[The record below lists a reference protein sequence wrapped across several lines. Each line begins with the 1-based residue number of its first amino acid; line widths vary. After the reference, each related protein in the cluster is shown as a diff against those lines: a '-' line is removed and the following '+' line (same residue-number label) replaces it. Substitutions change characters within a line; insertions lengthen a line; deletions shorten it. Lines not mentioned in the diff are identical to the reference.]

1 MTESSVRVG
10 VRVRPLVSREKGQG
24 ITIDSSDNQR

>member
-10 VRVRPLVSREKGQG
+10 VRVRPLVAREKGQG
-24 ITIDSSDNQR
+24 VIIDSYDNDR

>member
-10 VRVRPLVSREKGQG
+10 VRVRPLVAKERGQG
-24 ITIDSSDNQR
+24 VIIDSYNKER